1 MIESVSL
8 KEMQKLQ
15 QMAPYC
21 TSNDYVFVHVEP
33 SGNEVRDIQRA
44 FRFNGMIITLVVGGE
59 MNVTVNMEYY
69 TLRTNALLIAG
80 PNSIVSVDYEKVNNL
95 EAYVLFI
102 STEFLHDLNFEIVV
116 LNSLPVMSNHGPLTM
131 LQDNEVKML
140 GSYFELL
147 DLNAKYNDLPE
158 GDHLLKSIN
167 RSLFTAIFY
176 QLMVIGARQNRIE
189 DRSEEDGEENRPRTR
204 RKLLTHEFMRLVRR
218 YYRQERSVNFYA
230 KKLCVSPK
238 YLSIVVKG
246 CTGHTASKIIDDH
259 VLMECKNLLRFS
271 GRNIQQVA
279 YEMNFTNQSSFGKY
293 FKHLTGMSPSE
304 FQNS

>member
-1 MIESVSL
+1 
-8 KEMQKLQ
+8 
-15 QMAPYC
+15 MAPYH

-69 TLRTNALLIAG
+69 TLRANSMLIAG
-80 PNSIVSVDYEKVNNL
+80 PNSIVNVDYEKVYDL

-102 STEFLHDLNFEIVV
+102 STEFLLDLNFEIVV
-116 LNSLPVMSNHGPLTM
+116 LSSLPIMKKRGPLIE
-131 LQDNEVKML
+131 LEAEEVKML
-140 GSYFELL
+140 TSYFYLL
-147 DLNAKYNDLPE
+147 DYNAKKNELPD

-167 RSLFTAIFY
+167 RSIFTAIFY
-176 QLMVIGARQNRIE
+176 QLMVMGLKKNNSNEEVIE
-189 DRSEEDGEENRPRTR
+189 EEEVNRPRAR
-204 RKLLTHEFMRLVRR
+204 RVLLTQEFIRLVRR
-218 YYRQERSVNFYA
+218 YFRKERSVNFYA

-238 YLSIVVKG
+238 YLSIVVKD
-246 CTGHTASKIIDDH
+246 CSGHTASKIIDDH
-259 VLMECKNLLRFS
+259 VMMECKNLLRFS
-271 GRNIQQVA
+271 GKNIQQVA

-304 FQNS
+304 FQHS